1 MAEQLVKIAE
11 FDWAVMERVFKILR
25 QAGPDMAIPVAVNIS
40 GRSISIPEYV
50 NSLTSIIKLN
60 LDLTEFILFEV
71 TESSKVT
78 DLQGANETLKK
89 FREMGVHICLD
100 DFGVGAAA
108 FDYLRC
114 IQIDYVKIDG
124 SFVREA
130 VRSKFS
136 GAFIKSISALC
147 TELGIQTIAE
157 MVEDRAAAKLLRAAG
172 VDHGQGWHFGK
183 PSAELPWEGEAYGA
197 AAKPAGRADFNP
209 TVGRRVT
216 AR

>member
-1 MAEQLVKIAE
+1 
-11 FDWAVMERVFKILR
+11 
-25 QAGPDMAIPVAVNIS
+25 
-40 GRSISIPEYV
+40 
-50 NSLTSIIKLN
+50 
-60 LDLTEFILFEV
+60 
-71 TESSKVT
+71 
-78 DLQGANETLKK
+78 
-89 FREMGVHICLD
+89 MGVHICLG

-114 IQIDYVKIDG
+114 IQVDYVKIDG

-130 VRSKFS
+130 ARSKFS

-209 TVGRRVT
+209 RSGARLRR
-216 AR
+216 ARSAAPRRLTPSAARSPCRACRIYRKSRPNNS